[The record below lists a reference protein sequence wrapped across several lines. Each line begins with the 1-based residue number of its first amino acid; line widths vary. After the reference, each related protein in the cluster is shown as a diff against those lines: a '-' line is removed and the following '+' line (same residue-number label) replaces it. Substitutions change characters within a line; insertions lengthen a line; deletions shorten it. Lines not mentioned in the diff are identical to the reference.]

1 MQGYALHLMRHG
13 APEVMH
19 LMLGRTDAAP
29 TAGGID
35 ACAARARK
43 LAVNSPVENIVS
55 SDLVRAAQPARLIAN
70 ERGLPHAIDPRW
82 REMDFGDWDGLAP
95 AAIDNTALGRFW
107 SDPDANPPPGGERW
121 SALVARLGEAIA
133 ALPPRPTLV
142 VTHGGAMRAAL
153 AVLCGF
159 GPGQGWALDL
169 PYGALLSL
177 RVWPGEQMAGQ
188 ITGLKT

>member
-1 MQGYALHLMRHG
+1 MQGYELYLMRHG

-29 TAGGID
+29 TIGGVD
-35 ACAARARK
+35 ACAARART
-43 LAVNSPVENIVS
+43 LAVESIVS
-55 SDLVRAAQPARLIAN
+55 SDLLRAAQPARRIAN
-70 ERGLPHAIDPRW
+70 ERSLTHSIDARW
-82 REMDFGDWDGLAP
+82 RELDFGDWDGLAP
-95 AAIDNTALGRFW
+95 AAIDTHRLGRFW

-121 SALVARLGEAIA
+121 SALVARVGDAIA

-159 GPGQGWALDL
+159 GPAQGWALDL
-169 PYGALLSL
+169 PYGALLTL
-177 RVWPGEQMAGQ
+177 RVWPGEQIAGQ
-188 ITGLKT
+188 IIGLTA